1 VSRSTICSAVRG
13 GERSHA
19 SIGSGAAASFFR
31 NINSHL
37 IRLPVNSVCL
47 RTRYEQKLN
56 VDFPTGRRASLEK
69 AFFPGAA
76 PFVQASAAESGRV
89 RDWSVSDLAMHF
101 YSREFDP
108 LNPSGCSGPS
118 CLIGRNVRSPDS
130 GLASCAAAPSRIATG
145 SAAAGNVD
153 GAGTCLLPWRW
164 RHGEQAILGWS

>member
-1 VSRSTICSAVRG
+1 MRESIDDLLG
-13 GERSHA
+13 GEGWRAFPRVDRFWRRGFILSEHQL
-19 SIGSGAAASFFR
+19 S
-31 NINSHL
+31 
-37 IRLPVNSVCL
+37 PDPPTVNSVCL

-108 LNPSGCSGPS
+108 LNPSGCSGP
-118 CLIGRNVRSPDS
+118 R
-130 GLASCAAAPSRIATG
+130 
-145 SAAAGNVD
+145 
-153 GAGTCLLPWRW
+153 
-164 RHGEQAILGWS
+164 